1 MFRLTFSEIVAIVF
15 MVVAMAFGFFS
26 IAALVWW
33 LYFLHILFADLD
45 EEDREIAWA
54 LKPICA
60 LSVFLI
66 FLSGWFGPE
75 DAITMNRILGQ

>member
-1 MFRLTFSEIVAIVF
+1 MFKLTFSEIVVIFF
-15 MVVAMAFGFFS
+15 MSVAMLLGLYS
-26 IAALVWW
+26 IAALIWW
-33 LYFLHILFADLD
+33 LHFLHILFADLD
-45 EEDREIAWA
+45 EEDREIEWA

-75 DAITMNRILGQ
+75 DAIIMSRILGN

>member
-1 MFRLTFSEIVAIVF
+1 MFKLTFSEIVVIFF
-15 MVVAMAFGFFS
+15 MSVAMLLGLYS
-26 IAALVWW
+26 IAALIWW
-33 LYFLHILFADLD
+33 LHFLHLFADLD
-45 EEDREIAWA
+45 EEDREIEWA

>member
-1 MFRLTFSEIVAIVF
+1 MFKLTCSEIIAIFFMSAAMVF
-15 MVVAMAFGFFS
+15 GLYG
-26 IAALVWW
+26 IAVLVWW

-45 EEDREIAWA
+45 EEDREIQWA

>member
-1 MFRLTFSEIVAIVF
+1 MFKLTFSEIVAIFF
-15 MVVAMAFGFFS
+15 MSAAIVVGLYG
-26 IAALVWW
+26 IAVLLWW
-33 LYFLHILFADLD
+33 LHFLHVLFANLD
-45 EEDREIAWA
+45 EEDREIEWV

-60 LSVFLI
+60 LSVLLI